1 MLKTIEDCQS
11 IVINGKDVGQI
22 RIFKIR
28 SKIDIYELEYA
39 LDDEYQNKGIMS
51 KELPKFMKKHKDKF
65 MQAQILRDNIASQK
79 VIKKA
84 GFYFFET
91 IENKK
96 NQIIDIYMYGGARN
110 KYFESV
116 LQAFKG
122 RLK

>member
-28 SKIDIYELEYA
+28 SKIDIYELEYT
-39 LDDEYQNKGIMS
+39 LDDEYHNQGIMS
-51 KELPKFMKKHKDKF
+51 KELPKFMKKHKDKL
-65 MQAQILRDNIASQK
+65 MQAQIFRDNIASQK
-79 VIKKA
+79 VIKKV
-84 GFYFFET
+84 GFYLFHA
-91 IENKK
+91 IRDIN
-96 NQIIDIYMYGGARN
+96 IYMYGGAKN

-116 LQAFKG
+116 LEAFKG